1 MVAVSR
7 FVEFSVTGQT
17 LISVA
22 SSEASGAEDAQGTR
36 GYSRGTGLTSGV
48 DDSFTIVLNDT
59 DQMSVDING
68 SGPFD
73 ITLASGTDLDPRF
86 VARDIEFKLHSADS
100 SDDYKFAQ
108 CNWRNGGG
116 GPNDDNSFII
126 YTGQTGANGVNND
139 VTVAVPGSPSRDA
152 RALLG
157 FDTVVETVGSDK
169 TVTQAGSYDGTVT
182 TSGAYNGQFDDI
194 YTIMISSNESVGD
207 PVANGGNTYAGTA
220 ETGGIWTGSDPYD
233 DYVVTVA
240 TTNGATM
247 GAGAGNVPTFSVTD
261 SPGSD
266 ANANNIEL
274 LYHNHWYD
282 VGDLGARIRFTDAV
296 FGDGDSFTIAAV
308 TASGGSGSVGAAT
321 YIWSSYQ
328 EDSSKSPGSN
338 GGATISPITT
348 SAASGGTQLGT
359 RGVTVAFGDSGT
371 LTAGDL
377 FTVICRGPQPT
388 DSDVTQ
394 LNFGNVTV
402 STHSSVK
409 TVWFELISGAVSMST
424 VKFSLQSDGTFSNHD
439 QGDDDTFFRYG
450 TAGGGN
456 ASAGSGNQANDQA
469 EFPVDS
475 DGLGNVVATDIDSDT
490 PPSYLFATQENLAVV
505 SSADDA
511 ETVGNYLEAAVSD
524 FIWLAIRL
532 GANETGANSTINY
545 RMFFDFS

>member
-17 LISVA
+17 LISVT
-22 SSEASGAEDAQGTR
+22 SSEGDPAENGQGTR
-36 GYSRGTGLTSGV
+36 GFSRGTGLTSGV
-48 DDSFTIVLNDT
+48 DDSFTVVLDDT
-59 DQMSVDING
+59 DEMNVSINSENPGDIK
-68 SGPFD
+68 
-73 ITLASGTDLDPRF
+73 LASGTELDPRF
-86 VARDIEFKLHSADS
+86 VARDIEFKLHSISS
-100 SDDYKFAQ
+100 SDNFKFAQ

-116 GPNDDNSFII
+116 GSNNDNSFII
-126 YTGQTGANGVNND
+126 YTGQTGSNSGNND
-139 VTVAVPGSPSRDA
+139 VSVSVPSIGGRDA
-152 RALLG
+152 RQLLG
-157 FDTVVETVGSDK
+157 FDTVDEQAGSDN
-169 TVTQAGSYDGTVT
+169 TATQAGSYTGTIT
-182 TSGAYNGQFDDI
+182 TSGSYSGQFDDY
-194 YTIMISSNESVGD
+194 YTVMISSNESVGD
-207 PVANGGNTYAGTA
+207 PVANGGNTYAGTS
-220 ETGGIWTGSDPYD
+220 ETGGIWTGSGFD
-233 DYVVTVA
+233 DYVVTV
-240 TTNGATM
+240 TTLNGSTM
-247 GAGAGNVPTFSVTD
+247 GAGAGNVPSFSVTD
-261 SPGSD
+261 TPGSD
-266 ANANNIEL
+266 DNANQIEL
-274 LYHNHWYD
+274 LYANHWYD

-296 FGDGDSFTIAAV
+296 FGDGDSFTIAAI
-308 TASGGSGSVGAAT
+308 TASGGGGSVGAAT
-321 YIWSSYQ
+321 YIWSSWQ

-338 GGATISPITT
+338 SGATISPITT

-359 RGVTVAFGDSGT
+359 RGVTIAFGDSGT
-371 LTAGDL
+371 LTAADL
-377 FTVICRGPQPT
+377 FSVFCRGPQPI

-424 VKFSLQSDGTFSNHD
+424 VKFSLQADGTFTNHD

-456 ASAGSGNQANDQA
+456 ASVGSGDQANDQL

-475 DGLGNVVATDIDSDT
+475 EGLGRIVATDIDSDT
-490 PPSYLFATQENLAVV
+490 PPAYLFATQENLAVV

-511 ETVGNYLEAAVSD
+511 ETVGNYLEAVVSD

>member
-17 LISVA
+17 LISV
-22 SSEASGAEDAQGTR
+22 SSAEASGAEDAQGTR
-36 GYSRGTGLTSGV
+36 GFSRGTGLTSGV
-48 DDSFTIVLNDT
+48 DDSFTVVLNDT
-59 DQMSVDING
+59 DQMKVDING

-116 GPNDDNSFII
+116 GNNDDNSFII
-126 YTGQTGANGVNND
+126 YTGQTGNNGGAND
-139 VTVAVPGSPSRDA
+139 VTVTAPTSSSRDA
-152 RALLG
+152 RTLLG
-157 FDTVVETVGSDK
+157 FDTVVET
-169 TVTQAGSYDGTVT
+169 AGSTSSATQSSAYTGTVT
-182 TSGAYNGQFDDI
+182 TSGSYSGQFDDY

-207 PVANGGNTYAGTA
+207 PVPNGGNTYAGTS
-220 ETGGIWTGSDPYD
+220 ETGGIWTGSGFD
-233 DYVVTVA
+233 DYVVTID
-240 TTNGATM
+240 TTNGSTM
-247 GAGAGNVPTFSVTD
+247 GAGAGNVPSFTVTD
-261 SPGSD
+261 SPGAD
-266 ANANNIEL
+266 ANANAIEL
-274 LYHNHWYD
+274 LYQNHWYD

-296 FGDGDSFTIAAV
+296 FGNGDTFQIAAI
-308 TASGGSGSVGAAT
+308 TASGGGGSVGAAT

-348 SAASGGTQLGT
+348 TDASGGSQLGT
-359 RGVTVAFGDSGT
+359 RGVTVSFGDSGT
-371 LTAGDL
+371 LVAADR
-377 FTVICRGPQPT
+377 FSVFCRGPQPT

-402 STHSSVK
+402 STSSSVK

-439 QGDDDTFFRYG
+439 QGDNDTKFRYG
-450 TAGGGN
+450 SAGGGN
-456 ASAGSGNQANDQA
+456 ASAGSGAQANDQL
-469 EFPVDS
+469 EFPVDGN
-475 DGLGNVVATDIDSDT
+475 GLGRIVATDIDSDT
-490 PPSYLFATQENLAVV
+490 PPSYLFATQEDLAVV

-511 ETVGNYLEAAVSD
+511 ESVGNYLEAAVSD
-524 FIWLAIRL
+524 FIWLAIKL

>member
-22 SSEASGAEDAQGTR
+22 SAEASGAEDAQGTR

-59 DQMSVDING
+59 DQMKVDING

-86 VARDIEFKLHSADS
+86 VARDIEFKLHAADS
-100 SDDYKFAQ
+100 SDDYAYAQ

-116 GPNDDNSFII
+116 GNNDDNSFII
-126 YTGQTGANGVNND
+126 YTGQTGNNTGDND
-139 VTVAVPGSPSRDA
+139 VTVTAPTSASRDC
-152 RALLG
+152 RNIIG
-157 FDTVVETVGSDK
+157 FDTVVEAAGTIASA
-169 TVTQAGSYDGTVT
+169 TQTGSYTGTVT
-182 TSGAYNGQFDDI
+182 TSGSYSGQFDDF
-194 YTIMISSNESVGD
+194 YTIMIADGETVAD
-207 PVANGGNTYAGTA
+207 PVPNGGNTYEGTS
-220 ETGGIWTGSDPYD
+220 ETGGLYTGVADD
-233 DYVVTVA
+233 DYIVTIT
-240 TTNGATM
+240 TTNGSTM
-247 GAGAGNVPTFSVTD
+247 GAGAGNVPTFTVTD
-261 SPGSD
+261 TPGSD
-266 ANANNIEL
+266 ANSDAIEL

-282 VGDLGARIRFTDAV
+282 VGDLGVRIRFTDAV
-296 FGDGDSFTIAAV
+296 FGNGDTFAV
-308 TASGGSGSVGAAT
+308 AAT
-321 YIWSSYQ
+321 TAVAVGGAVGVAKYIWSSYQ

-338 GGATISPITT
+338 GGSTISPITT
-348 SAASGGTQLGT
+348 TDASGGSQLGT

-371 LTAGDL
+371 LTARDR
-377 FTVICRGPQPT
+377 FSVICRGPTPI

-439 QGDDDTFFRYG
+439 QGDADTFFRYG

-456 ASAGSGNQANDQA
+456 AAAGSGSQENDQV
-469 EFPVDS
+469 EFPVDA
-475 DGLGNVVATDIDSDT
+475 DGLGRIVATDIDSDT

-511 ETVGNYLEAAVSD
+511 ETVGNYLEAVVSD
-524 FIWLAIRL
+524 FIWLAIKL